1 MKIIIAGSRDISDY
15 EIVRQAVITS
25 GYWKQFGKKIEV
37 VCGMARG
44 VDMLGYEFAKRNGL
58 IVHEFPADWQ
68 NHGKAAGHVRN
79 AEMGNFA
86 KAHEGRLLAIWDGVS
101 PGTLGMVAYAKK
113 ICLEHVLFKR
123 VTDEL
128 YRLVE

>member
-1 MKIIIAGSRDISDY
+1 MKLIIAGSRDISDY
-15 EIVRQAVITS
+15 EVVRKAVLAS
-25 GYWKQFGKKIEV
+25 FWKEHGKRIEV

-58 IVHEFPADWQ
+58 VVHEFPADWQ

-86 KAHEGRLLAIWDGVS
+86 KAHGGGLLAIWDGLS
-101 PGTLGMVAYAKK
+101 TGTKGMVAYAKK
-113 ICLEHVLFKR
+113 IGLEHVLFER
-123 VTDEL
+123 VTDQL
-128 YRLVE
+128 YRRVE